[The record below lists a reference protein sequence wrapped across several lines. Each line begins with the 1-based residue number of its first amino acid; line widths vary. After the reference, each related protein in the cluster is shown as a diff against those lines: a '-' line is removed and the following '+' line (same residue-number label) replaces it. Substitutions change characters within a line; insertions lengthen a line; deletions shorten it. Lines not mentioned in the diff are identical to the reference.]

1 MRPLGGLMA
10 SLALHDLRHETRL
23 TLCSVLALAAV
34 LTPLLLLFG
43 FKYGLVEALRSDLI
57 ENPRTRTITNESN
70 RAVDEAFLARLSV
83 RPEVA
88 FVSPRLRTLNNEA
101 RFERVDDRGRQ
112 VRAEVIAS
120 GTGDPLLQ
128 QLAPPGDE
136 EMVASASLA
145 SRLQVTPGSKVT
157 LRVPRSRDREILEV
171 PLVVT
176 GVAPAAS
183 LGREAAFLSKSLV
196 LLIDDFLDGAIGPD
210 ASAAS
215 VRMEDRQYAGFRIH
229 ARRLQ
234 DVIKIGNDLR
244 AMDIGVDTHAAEIE
258 GLLKLERN
266 LDLLFGLLATLGGL
280 GFMIS
285 LGLSLYADVERKQ
298 RELSLLRLLGV
309 RRRSLVMIPVLQGTT
324 IALAGAV
331 AAGVFAL
338 ATANGLNGLGL
349 TGGTTSK
356 PICVLTP
363 FHLWA
368 AVAITVVAAMVAA
381 AFAGRRAALIAP
393 VEGLQDV

>member
-1 MRPLGGLMA
+1 MTPLAGLMA
-10 SLALHDLRHETRL
+10 SLALRDLRHETRL

-43 FKYGLVEALRSDLI
+43 FKYGLVEALRTDLI
-57 ENPRTRTITNESN
+57 ENPRTRTITNQSN
-70 RAVDEAFLARLSV
+70 RAVDEAFLARLST
-83 RPEVA
+83 RPDVA

-101 RFERVDDRGRQ
+101 RFERVDDKGRQ

-120 GTGDPLLQ
+120 GAGDPLLPD
-128 QLAPPGDE
+128 LAPPRDG

-145 SRLQVTPGSKVT
+145 SRLQVKPGSKVT

-176 GVAPAAS
+176 GVAPVAS
-183 LGREAAFLSKSLV
+183 LGRDAAFLSKSLV
-196 LLIDDFLDGAIGPD
+196 LLIDDFLDGAVGPD

-215 VRMEDRQYAGFRIH
+215 VRMEGRQYAGFRIH

-234 DVIKIGNDLR
+234 DVITISNDLR

-258 GLLKLERN
+258 GLLGLERN

-285 LGLSLYADVERKQ
+285 LGLSLYANVERKQ

-331 AAGVFAL
+331 AAGAFAL
-338 ATANGLNGLGL
+338 VTANGLNGLGL
-349 TGGTTSK
+349 AGGTTAR

-368 AVAITVVAAMVAA
+368 AVAITVVAAMTAA